1 MPAWESLRGPS
12 LPLEAN
18 FSNLKRCNYCLHK
31 GLPVNVGAH
40 IYKSSLGFVM
50 TGCLTKREDPS
61 VRAIF
66 GREMVLKF
74 LFQSLIYF

>member
-18 FSNLKRCNYCLHK
+18 FSNLKLCNYCLHK

-50 TGCLTKREDPS
+50 TGCLAKREDPS
-61 VRAIF
+61 VRTIF

-74 LFQSLIYF
+74 LLQSLIYF